1 MPAKEIYVSLG
12 IQENFRLD
20 KSEMKLPR
28 VEFGS

>member
-12 IQENFRLD
+12 IQENFVLD
-20 KSEMKLPR
+20 KFEMKLPR